1 MVTLSL
7 SIIEIIVLMLGA
19 IVLGIT
25 IHFFI
30 TSRRNLKASLQDPR
44 AKNDSLNEWKSKYFN
59 DVEVKE
65 RELNLLRK
73 QLEETEE
80 NNKINS
86 IEAEETRKQVRKL
99 QQENELLKKNVPAAA
114 IAADDKRDYYEQ
126 LKQAQS
132 NLLEHN
138 EKISQ
143 LLNNIDIIKETEA
156 KQKELVRDREELAYQ
171 VEDLQSQLLEKE
183 QELITVRQKATISKE
198 VTSMLDSTY
207 AEFNIL
213 QEKIQKLESQVGA
226 SRMTNME
233 LEELKEAHYKMQK
246 DFEESELKKNAY
258 NSENK
263 ELLEQLTE
271 TEAKLREANFQ
282 RQQLQ
287 KRVSFLEELNNDLQM
302 VSDTNKKL
310 EGQIKRIGELESM
323 INMISEERDQ
333 LIRKQH

>member
-99 QQENELLKKNVPAAA
+99 QQENELLKKNVPAAT

-156 KQKELVRDREELAYQ
+156 KQKELVREREELAYQ